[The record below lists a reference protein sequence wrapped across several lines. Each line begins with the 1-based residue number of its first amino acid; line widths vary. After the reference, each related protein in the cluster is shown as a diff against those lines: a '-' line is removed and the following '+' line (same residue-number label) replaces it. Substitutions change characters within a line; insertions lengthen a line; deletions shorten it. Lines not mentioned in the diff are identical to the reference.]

1 MTKDEAKMI
10 ANAISTVKGTTETV
24 AVPYDVPSVIALLT
38 LVIAD
43 VVEKVTP
50 NFSYK
55 GFIEDCEYEV

>member
-1 MTKDEAKMI
+1 MTKDEAQMI
-10 ANAISTVKGTTETV
+10 ANAISTVKRTTETIT
-24 AVPYDVPSVIALLT
+24 YDVPSALALVT

-55 GFIEDCEYEV
+55 GFIEGAEYEV